1 MYIIIEMWLIT
12 FSKLKHSCCI
22 NFVYDKTYL
31 VSQKRNEGII
41 FEGFL
46 KTYGKTFIDRDQIYQ
61 EKTKRKIFHE
71 LTKSIE

>member
-1 MYIIIEMWLIT
+1 MWLIT

-46 KTYGKTFIDRDQIYQ
+46 KTYGKTFIDRD
-61 EKTKRKIFHE
+61 
-71 LTKSIE
+71 